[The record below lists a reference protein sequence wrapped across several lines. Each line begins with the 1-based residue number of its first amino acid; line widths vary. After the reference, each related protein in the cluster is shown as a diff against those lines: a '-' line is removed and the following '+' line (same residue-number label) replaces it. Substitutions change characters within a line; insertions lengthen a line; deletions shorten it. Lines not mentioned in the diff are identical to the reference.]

1 MCSRST
7 AILAGIAAYAYRM
20 YRMLGISRWSV
31 NLVPIADAMQPA
43 RLQSM
48 TPGVRSSA
56 HQIVAPSPI
65 AKSCYFYKK
74 IISMHRNSMSVV
86 DVVFNLS
93 PSVSL
98 CLSCQASSNL
108 LIPPS
113 RRMNFSFHHRR
124 SNLIVNLFIFV
135 WTSASGKS
143 ASMHLRSWALVCM
156 CVCVFAFAASER

>member
-1 MCSRST
+1 MKRQSGANSGCY
-7 AILAGIAAYAYRM
+7 AAR
-20 YRMLGISRWSV
+20 
-31 NLVPIADAMQPA
+31 PIAIDDARCAQQRPPNRRAFADCKVM
-43 RLQSM
+43 L
-48 TPGVRSSA
+48 
-56 HQIVAPSPI
+56 
-65 AKSCYFYKK
+65 FLYKK

-135 WTSASGKS
+135 
-143 ASMHLRSWALVCM
+143 
-156 CVCVFAFAASER
+156 